1 MAAENRLND
10 PGARV
15 SRAEGM
21 QLMKERRREKV
32 AADMTIEDHQA
43 LVGAD
48 AAPATDVDTER
59 DADIETARGADER
72 PQEQSV
78 YAIAAKLEAAQPAT
92 SAADPATN
100 QPAAATKPAE
110 AETKAPEGETLDLG
124 RKVKLKVNGTEVEKT
139 LAEVIADAQKI
150 NAAEDYLQRSR
161 DQLHS
166 INELADQVRAKLV
179 SDPAPAPAA
188 PADTT
193 QPDPAEEG
201 VAALFRG
208 DEDKAKEAFRKLA
221 QGPSLDPAKVVH
233 LVRQQLT
240 LDDARA
246 AFLTAHPDADTD
258 PIAIGVA
265 NTCLKLE
272 LGKLGVT
279 DVGLLQPAQIKP
291 VFEAAAKAM
300 SAWRGGQ
307 TSQPTPTIDPQ
318 RASKKAAIDELP
330 AASARATTQETP
342 PKTNSSVIANM
353 RANRPGALPSVH

>member
-1 MAAENRLND
+1 MADSKLND
-10 PGARV
+10 PAARV
-15 SRAEGM
+15 GRGEAM

-32 AADMTIEDHQA
+32 AADMEPADYAA
-43 LVGAD
+43 LGGAPVAEAPAD
-48 AAPATDVDTER
+48 ADADTETQI
-59 DADIETARGADER
+59 ATARGADER

-78 YAIAAKLEAAQPAT
+78 YAIAAALEAAQPT
-92 SAADPATN
+92 PPAAPTA
-100 QPAAATKPAE
+100 PAAAPAP
-110 AETKAPEGETLDLG
+110 AVPAAAAGGELDLT
-124 RKVKLKVNGTEVEKT
+124 RKVKLKVNGQEVEKT
-139 LAEVIADAQKI
+139 LADVIADAQKVS
-150 NAAEDYLQRSR
+150 AADDYLQRSR

-179 SDPAPAPAA
+179 SDPTPAPAA

-193 QPDPAEEG
+193 QTDPAEEG

-208 DEDKAKEAFRKLA
+208 DEDKAKEAFRRLA
-221 QGPSLDPAKVVH
+221 QAPSLDPAKVVG

-265 NTCLKLE
+265 NTCLRIE
-272 LGKLGVT
+272 LGKLGIPTV
-279 DVGLLQPAQIKP
+279 DALAPAQIKP

-307 TSQPTPTIDPQ
+307 TSQPAPTIDPQ

-330 AASARATTQETP
+330 AASARASTQEAP
-342 PKTNSSVIANM
+342 PKTNSSVIASM
-353 RANRPGALPSVH
+353 RAARPGALPSVH